1 MFIVLKQI
9 NMKIAIIGAS
19 GFIGSAILKEALDR
33 GHSVT
38 AIVRNP
44 EKITITH
51 PQLTIKKG
59 DVTDAANVAG
69 LVAGNEAVISA
80 YNSYDAPTYLQAI
93 HAIIDGAKK
102 AGIKRL
108 LAVSGAGS
116 LEIEPGLQVLDT
128 PEFPQEWKGGA
139 SATRDAF
146 YVIKQQDDLDW
157 TVLSPAIMIEP
168 GERTGKFRLG
178 KDQVV
183 ADEKGDSKISTA
195 DYAVAMIDELEK
207 PAHIRERFTLAY

>member
-1 MFIVLKQI
+1 
-9 NMKIAIIGAS
+9 MKIAIIGAS

-33 GHSVT
+33 GHNVT
-38 AIVRNP
+38 AIVRHA
-44 EKITITH
+44 EKITTIS
-51 PQLTIKKG
+51 PLLTIKEA
-59 DVTDAANVAG
+59 DVTTADVAS

-80 YNSYDAPTYLQAI
+80 YNSYESATYVTAI
-93 HAIIDGAKK
+93 KAIINGVRK
-102 AGIKRL
+102 AGIKRF

-128 PEFPQEWKGGA
+128 PEFPAEWKGGA

-146 YVIKQQDDLDW
+146 YVIKEQEDLDW
-157 TVLSPAIMIEP
+157 TVLSPAMMIEP
-168 GERTGKFRLG
+168 GERTGEFRLG
-178 KDQVV
+178 RDQVV
-183 ADEKGDSKISTA
+183 ADEKGDSRISTG

>member
-1 MFIVLKQI
+1 
-9 NMKIAIIGAS
+9 MKIAIIGAS

-33 GHSVT
+33 GHNVT
-38 AIVRNP
+38 AIVRHA
-44 EKITITH
+44 EKITTTH
-51 PQLTIKKG
+51 PQLIIKEA
-59 DVTDAANVAG
+59 DVATADVAS
-69 LVAGNEAVISA
+69 LVAGSEAVISA
-80 YNSYDAPTYLQAI
+80 YNAYDSATYVKAI
-93 HAIIDGAKK
+93 HAIINGVKK
-102 AGIKRL
+102 AGIKRF

-128 PEFPQEWKGGA
+128 PEFPAEWKGGA

-146 YVIKQQDDLDW
+146 YVIKEQNDLDW
-157 TVLSPAIMIEP
+157 TVLSPAMMIEP
-168 GERTGKFRLG
+168 GERTGRFRLG

-183 ADEKGDSKISTA
+183 ADEKGDSKISTG

>member
-1 MFIVLKQI
+1 
-9 NMKIAIIGAS
+9 MKVAIIGAS
-19 GFIGSAILKEALDR
+19 GFIGSAILKEALER
-33 GHSVT
+33 GHTVT
-38 AIVRNP
+38 AIVRHP
-44 EKITITH
+44 EKITTKH
-51 PQLTIKKG
+51 PQLTVKKG
-59 DVTDAANVAG
+59 DVTNAPEVAA
-69 LVAGNEAVISA
+69 LVAGNDAVISA
-80 YNSYDAPTYLQAI
+80 FNSYDPATYVTAI
-93 HAIIDGAKK
+93 HAIINGVKQ

-116 LEIEPGLQVLDT
+116 LEIEPGVQVLDT
-128 PEFPQEWKGGA
+128 PEFPAAWKDGA

-146 YVIKQQDDLDW
+146 YVIKQQNDLDW

>member
-1 MFIVLKQI
+1 
-9 NMKIAIIGAS
+9 MKIAIIGAS

-38 AIVRNP
+38 AIVRHA
-44 EKITITH
+44 EKITTTH
-51 PQLTIKKG
+51 PQLIIKEA
-59 DVTDAANVAG
+59 DVITADVAS
-69 LVAGNEAVISA
+69 LVTGNEAVISA
-80 YNSYDAPTYLQAI
+80 YNAYESATYVKAI
-93 HAIIDGAKK
+93 HTIINGVKK
-102 AGIKRL
+102 AGIKRF

-116 LEIEPGLQVLDT
+116 LEIEPGLQLLDT
-128 PEFPQEWKGGA
+128 PEFPAEWKGGA

-146 YVIKQQDDLDW
+146 YVIKEQDDLDW
-157 TVLSPAIMIEP
+157 TVLSPAMMIEP
-168 GERTGKFRLG
+168 GERTGRFRLG

-207 PAHIRERFTLAY
+207 PAHIKERFTLAY

>member
-1 MFIVLKQI
+1 
-9 NMKIAIIGAS
+9 MKIAIIGAS

-38 AIVRNP
+38 AIVRHA
-44 EKITITH
+44 EKITTIS
-51 PQLTIKKG
+51 PLLTIKEA
-59 DVTDAANVAG
+59 DVTTADVAS

-80 YNSYDAPTYLQAI
+80 YNAYESATYVNAI
-93 HAIIDGAKK
+93 KAIINGVRK
-102 AGIKRL
+102 AGIKRF

-116 LEIEPGLQVLDT
+116 LEIEPGLQLLDT
-128 PEFPQEWKGGA
+128 PEFPAEWKGGA

-146 YVIKQQDDLDW
+146 YVIKEQDDLDW
-157 TVLSPAIMIEP
+157 TVLSPAMMIEP

-178 KDQVV
+178 RDQVV
-183 ADEKGDSKISTA
+183 ADEKGDSRISTG

-207 PAHIRERFTLAY
+207 PAHIKQRFTLAY

>member
-1 MFIVLKQI
+1 
-9 NMKIAIIGAS
+9 MKIAIIGAS

-38 AIVRNP
+38 AIVRHA
-44 EKITITH
+44 EKITTIH
-51 PQLTIKKG
+51 PQLIIKEA
-59 DVTDAANVAG
+59 DVATADVAS

-80 YNSYDAPTYLQAI
+80 YNAYDSATYVKAI
-93 HAIIDGAKK
+93 HAIINGVKK
-102 AGIKRL
+102 AGIKRF

-116 LEIEPGLQVLDT
+116 LEIEPGLQLLDT
-128 PEFPQEWKGGA
+128 PEFPAEWKGGA

-146 YVIKQQDDLDW
+146 YVIREQNDLDW
-157 TVLSPAIMIEP
+157 TVLSPAMVIEP
-168 GERTGKFRLG
+168 GERTGTFRLG

-183 ADEKGDSKISTA
+183 ADEKGDSKISTG

>member
-1 MFIVLKQI
+1 
-9 NMKIAIIGAS
+9 MKIAIIGAS

-38 AIVRNP
+38 AIVRHA
-44 EKITITH
+44 EKITTTH
-51 PQLTIKKG
+51 PQLIIKEA
-59 DVTDAANVAG
+59 DVITADVAS

-80 YNSYDAPTYLQAI
+80 YNAYESATYVKAI
-93 HAIIDGAKK
+93 HTIINGVKK
-102 AGIKRL
+102 AGIKRF

-116 LEIEPGLQVLDT
+116 LEIEPGLQLLDT
-128 PEFPQEWKGGA
+128 PEFPAEWKGGA

-146 YVIKQQDDLDW
+146 YVIKEQDDLDW
-157 TVLSPAIMIEP
+157 TVLSPAMMIEP
-168 GERTGKFRLG
+168 GERTGRFRLG

-207 PAHIRERFTLAY
+207 PAHIKERFTLAY

>member
-1 MFIVLKQI
+1 
-9 NMKIAIIGAS
+9 MKVAIIGAS

-44 EKITITH
+44 EKITVTS
-51 PQLTIKKG
+51 PQLTVKQG
-59 DVTDAANVAG
+59 DVTTEEEVAG

-80 YNSYDAPTYLQAI
+80 YNSYDTTTYVTAI
-93 HAIIDGAKK
+93 NAIINGIKK

-116 LEIEPGLQVLDT
+116 LEIEPGVQLLDT
-128 PEFPQEWKGGA
+128 PTFPEEWKGGA
-139 SATRDAF
+139 SATREAF
-146 YVIKQQDDLDW
+146 KVIKKQDDLDW
-157 TVLSPAIMIEP
+157 TVLSPAAMIAP

-178 KDQVV
+178 KDQLL
-183 ADEKGDSKISTA
+183 ANDKGESKISTQ
-195 DYAVAMIDELEK
+195 DYAVALIDELEK
-207 PAHIRERFTLAY
+207 PQHIQQRFTLAY